1 MKYKSIILIIFLK
14 SLFSLS
20 QVHAKTND
28 LTLLGKIIYLD
39 PGHGGIDSGATSG
52 KYLEKNLN
60 LEITKKLA
68 TALGKKGAIVYLT
81 RDGDY
86 DLSDN
91 NYSRKRSDLSNRARL
106 INESNCD
113 LYLSIHL
120 NSSTD
125 TSWRGIQV
133 FYNNIN
139 SQNKE
144 IATIMTNTIKQIT
157 SNIKNLKE
165 DNNYYMYKQITVPG
179 ILIELG
185 FISNQDDLYLLKQNQ
200 YQEKLAQIITKGI
213 ENYFQK

>member
-1 MKYKSIILIIFLK
+1 MKYKSIILIIFLI

-39 PGHGGIDSGATSG
+39 AGHGGIDAGATTG
-52 KYLEKNLN
+52 KNLEKDLN
-60 LEITKKLA
+60 LEITQKLA
-68 TALGKKGAIVYLT
+68 TKLGEKGAIIYLT

-86 DLSDN
+86 DLADN
-91 NYSRKRSDLSNRARL
+91 QYSRKRSDLSNRARL

-125 TSWRGIQV
+125 PSWRGIQV
-133 FYNNIN
+133 FYNKIN
-139 SQNKE
+139 PKNKE
-144 IATIMTNTIKQIT
+144 IATIMTDAFKTMTSTIKEV
-157 SNIKNLKE
+157 KE

-179 ILIELG
+179 ILIEAG
-185 FISNQDDLYLLKQNQ
+185 FISNSSDLYLLKQSK
-200 YQEKLAQIITKGI
+200 YQNKLAQIITKGV

>member
-1 MKYKSIILIIFLK
+1 MKYKSIILIIFLI

-185 FISNQDDLYLLKQNQ
+185 FISNKDDLYLLKQNQ